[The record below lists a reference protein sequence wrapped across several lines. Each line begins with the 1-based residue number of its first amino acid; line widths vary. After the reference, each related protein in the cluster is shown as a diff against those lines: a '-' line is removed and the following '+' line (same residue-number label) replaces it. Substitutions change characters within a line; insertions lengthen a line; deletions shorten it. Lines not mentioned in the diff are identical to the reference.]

1 MDKGRNS
8 GDRAICPYVR
18 SFGDTVVAWLML
30 SDYPALDNLI
40 PEGLERPVAKHID
53 PPRHETHGQPVRTR
67 IDKIRRHLFG
77 GFGDARLY
85 YRIDDA
91 DRQASSTTAA
101 ATNQCMNCAP
111 AEYLSGRGG
120 NSKTMPSRRPP
131 SLTDPFA

>member
-1 MDKGRNS
+1 MD
-8 GDRAICPYVR
+8 
-18 SFGDTVVAWLML
+18 ML

-40 PEGLERPVAKHID
+40 PEGLERPVAKHVD
-53 PPRHETHGQPVRTR
+53 PPRHETHGQTVRTR
-67 IDKIRRHLFG
+67 IDKIRRHLSG

-111 AEYLSGRGG
+111 AEYLSGKGG
-120 NSKTMPSRRPP
+120 ELENDAITAPP
-131 SLTDPFA
+131 STHGSVRLIDRSRAGAKA